1 MSLNLT
7 ARNKE
12 TTQKKNIEA
21 PKILIYGVNI
31 DIKQLK
37 NYKAYSILNSPIL

>member
-21 PKILIYGVNI
+21 PKILNYINI